1 MVSFSDPS
9 APKGTAD
16 HDCKIGGRYFV
27 NGSIWHPVIGPF
39 GEMDCVLCKC
49 LNRRIDCSRLKCPSR
64 DKLQCTKPVKVAGQC
79 CPVCPLT
86 LMTSTAPQPSGSTV
100 RCLNERVQQAVWKNV
115 GAGSNSGVLHYVFEP
130 VGSRGMPSAIL
141 HMHRMILRSGNLENL
156 DIYDITRDEFRN
168 LRSTYTFSLFGGTT
182 NKLMNKFKNR
192 EQKIDRRCKRN
203 SRCSIKVA
211 NMDRMLKVRPATLRV
226 RCARGEKEI

>member
-1 MVSFSDPS
+1 MIKQNSRKKTIKICYYLLSFVILCNPLSSSHTDDSTELDWDTMVSFSDPS

-86 LMTSTAPQPSGSTV
+86 LMSEYWACV
-100 RCLNERVQQAVWKNV
+100 HV
-115 GAGSNSGVLHYVFEP
+115 
-130 VGSRGMPSAIL
+130 
-141 HMHRMILRSGNLENL
+141 
-156 DIYDITRDEFRN
+156 
-168 LRSTYTFSLFGGTT
+168 
-182 NKLMNKFKNR
+182 
-192 EQKIDRRCKRN
+192 
-203 SRCSIKVA
+203 
-211 NMDRMLKVRPATLRV
+211 
-226 RCARGEKEI
+226 